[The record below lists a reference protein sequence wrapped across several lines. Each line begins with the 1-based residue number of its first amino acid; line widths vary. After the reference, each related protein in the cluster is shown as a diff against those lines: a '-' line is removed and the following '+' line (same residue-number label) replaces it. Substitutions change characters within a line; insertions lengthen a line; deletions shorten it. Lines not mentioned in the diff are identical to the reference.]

1 MWGGSPAPGGHSGV
15 TQGSRL
21 MGVPR
26 WGRGTS
32 EPHASSQSLGS
43 ESPELLLRKLHRP
56 KPSYTRRN
64 LGGEGSV
71 VAPWAPA
78 GHAEILLVS
87 PRDHPRPAP
96 AAGRCVLIFMVRLY
110 NEPKRKA

>member
-32 EPHASSQSLGS
+32 EPHAGSQSLGS

-71 VAPWAPA
+71 VAP
-78 GHAEILLVS
+78 
-87 PRDHPRPAP
+87 
-96 AAGRCVLIFMVRLY
+96 
-110 NEPKRKA
+110 